1 MLIRG
6 ESLHIL
12 PLCWSPERVIVQFA
26 KIKDYYAL
34 QLPFNKLKFKDAIFI
49 KLGNL
54 LDSEF

>member
-1 MLIRG
+1 LFK
-6 ESLHIL
+6 
-12 PLCWSPERVIVQFA
+12 FA
-26 KIKDYYAL
+26 KFKDYYAL